1 MNISG
6 IQKLTLLDFPGKLA
20 CTVFTS
26 GCNFRCPFCHN
37 ASLVLPGMSEHIDES
52 EVFSFLKKRE
62 GILEGVCITGGEP
75 CLQSDLESFIEKV
88 KALGF
93 SVKLDTNGSFPEK
106 LSALLEKGLLD
117 YVAMDIKSGPSDYL
131 KVAGLTDPADHST
144 SYAFSDEMLARIRES
159 VHFLMYETDE
169 KRFTYEFRT
178 TVVRELHSADTFREI
193 GDWIKGAKR
202 YFLQSY
208 KESEQVLCPGF
219 SAYSRMELEKFIEIL
234 KPDIPSVALRGVD

>member
-117 YVAMDIKSGPSDYL
+117 YVAMDIKTSPERYAEVTGVTNKSFFENVKKSVELL
-131 KVAGLTDPADHST
+131 KECGIPH
-144 SYAFSDEMLARIRES
+144 
-159 VHFLMYETDE
+159 
-169 KRFTYEFRT
+169 EFRT
-178 TVVRELHSADTFREI
+178 TTAKELQKAEDFLKI
-193 GDWIKGAKR
+193 GQWLRGEKR
-202 YFLQSY
+202 YFIQQYESSGELVG
-208 KESEQVLCPGF
+208 KEMTQYEK
-219 SAYSRMELEKFIEIL
+219 AELEEFKKLMENFVEDVEI
-234 KPDIPSVALRGVD
+234 RGI

>member
-117 YVAMDIKSGPSDYL
+117 YVAMDIKTSPERYAEVTGVTNESFFENVKKSVELL
-131 KVAGLTDPADHST
+131 KECGIPH
-144 SYAFSDEMLARIRES
+144 
-159 VHFLMYETDE
+159 
-169 KRFTYEFRT
+169 EFRT
-178 TVVRELHSADTFREI
+178 TTAKELQNAEDLLKI
-193 GDWIKGAKR
+193 GQWLKGEKH
-202 YFLQSY
+202 YFLQQYESSGELVG
-208 KESEQVLCPGF
+208 KEMTPYEKE
-219 SAYSRMELEKFIEIL
+219 ELEEFKKLMENFVEDVEI
-234 KPDIPSVALRGVD
+234 RGI

>member
-117 YVAMDIKSGPSDYL
+117 YVAMDIKTSPERYAEVTGVTNKSFFENVKKSVELL
-131 KVAGLTDPADHST
+131 KECGIPH
-144 SYAFSDEMLARIRES
+144 
-159 VHFLMYETDE
+159 
-169 KRFTYEFRT
+169 EFRT
-178 TVVRELHSADTFREI
+178 TTAKELQKAEDFLKI
-193 GDWIKGAKR
+193 GQWLRGEKR
-202 YFLQSY
+202 YFIQQYESSGELVG
-208 KESEQVLCPGF
+208 KEMTPYEK
-219 SAYSRMELEKFIEIL
+219 AELEEFKKLMENFVEDVEI
-234 KPDIPSVALRGVD
+234 RGI

>member
-93 SVKLDTNGSFPEK
+93 SVQLDTNGSFPEK

-117 YVAMDIKSGPSDYL
+117 YVAMDIKTSPERYAE
-131 KVAGLTDPADHST
+131 VAGVANKN
-144 SYAFSDEMLARIRES
+144 FFENVKKS
-159 VHFLMYETDE
+159 VELLKNCAIPH
-169 KRFTYEFRT
+169 EFRT
-178 TVVRELHSADTFREI
+178 TTAKELQKTEDFLKI
-193 GDWIKGAKR
+193 GQWLKGEKR
-202 YFLQSY
+202 YFLQQYESSGELVG
-208 KESEQVLCPGF
+208 KEMTPYEKE
-219 SAYSRMELEKFIEIL
+219 ELEEFKKLMENFVEDVEI
-234 KPDIPSVALRGVD
+234 RGI

>member
-117 YVAMDIKSGPSDYL
+117 YVAMDIKTSPERYAEVTGVTNESFFENVKKSVELL
-131 KVAGLTDPADHST
+131 KECGIPH
-144 SYAFSDEMLARIRES
+144 
-159 VHFLMYETDE
+159 
-169 KRFTYEFRT
+169 EFRT
-178 TVVRELHSADTFREI
+178 TTAKELQNAEDFLKI
-193 GDWIKGAKR
+193 GQWLKGEKR
-202 YFLQSY
+202 YFLQQYESSGELVG
-208 KESEQVLCPGF
+208 KEMTPYEKE
-219 SAYSRMELEKFIEIL
+219 ELEEFKKLMENFVEDVEI
-234 KPDIPSVALRGVD
+234 RGI

>member
-117 YVAMDIKSGPSDYL
+117 YVAMDIKTSPERYAEVTGVTNESFFENVKKSVELL
-131 KVAGLTDPADHST
+131 KECGIPH
-144 SYAFSDEMLARIRES
+144 
-159 VHFLMYETDE
+159 
-169 KRFTYEFRT
+169 EFRT
-178 TVVRELHSADTFREI
+178 TTAKELQNAEDFLKI
-193 GDWIKGAKR
+193 GQWLKCEKR
-202 YFLQSY
+202 YFLQQYESSGELVG
-208 KESEQVLCPGF
+208 KEMTPYEKE
-219 SAYSRMELEKFIEIL
+219 ELEEFKKLMENFVEDVEI
-234 KPDIPSVALRGVD
+234 RGI

>member
-37 ASLVLPGMSEHIDES
+37 ASLVLPGMSDHIDEQ

-75 CLQSDLESFIEKV
+75 CLQPDLETFIRKV
-88 KALGF
+88 RDIGF

-106 LSALLEKGLLD
+106 LSSLLEKGLLD
-117 YVAMDIKSGPSDYL
+117 YVAMDIKTSKERYSEVCGVQNERLFENVQKSVEIL
-131 KVAGLTDPADHST
+131 KS
-144 SYAFSDEMLARIRES
+144 SS
-159 VHFLMYETDE
+159 VPH
-169 KRFTYEFRT
+169 EFRT
-178 TVVRELHSADTFREI
+178 TTARELQTKEDFEKI
-193 GDWIKGAKR
+193 GRWLSGEKR
-202 YFLQSY
+202 YFIQQYEASGELVGDEMTPY
-208 KESEQVLCPGF
+208 EKE
-219 SAYSRMELEKFIEIL
+219 ELTEFVKVMKNFVENVEI
-234 KPDIPSVALRGVD
+234 RGI

>member
-37 ASLVLPGMSEHIDES
+37 ASLVLPGMSDHIDEQ

-75 CLQSDLESFIEKV
+75 CLQPDLETFIRKV
-88 KALGF
+88 RDIGF

-106 LSALLEKGLLD
+106 LSSLLEKGLLD
-117 YVAMDIKSGPSDYL
+117 YVAMDIKTSKERYSEVCGVQNEKLLENVQKSVEIL
-131 KVAGLTDPADHST
+131 KS
-144 SYAFSDEMLARIRES
+144 SS
-159 VHFLMYETDE
+159 VPH
-169 KRFTYEFRT
+169 EFRT
-178 TVVRELHSADTFREI
+178 TPARELQTKEDFEKI
-193 GDWIKGAKR
+193 GRWLSGEKR
-202 YFLQSY
+202 YFIQQYEASGELVGDEMTPY
-208 KESEQVLCPGF
+208 EKE
-219 SAYSRMELEKFIEIL
+219 ELTEFAKVMKNFVENVEI
-234 KPDIPSVALRGVD
+234 RGI

>member
-88 KALGF
+88 KVLGF
-93 SVKLDTNGSFPEK
+93 FVKLDTNGSFPEK

-117 YVAMDIKSGPSDYL
+117 YVAMDIKTSPERYAEVTGVTNESFFENVKKSVELL
-131 KVAGLTDPADHST
+131 KECGISH
-144 SYAFSDEMLARIRES
+144 
-159 VHFLMYETDE
+159 
-169 KRFTYEFRT
+169 EFRT
-178 TVVRELHSADTFREI
+178 TTAKELQNAEDFLKI
-193 GDWIKGAKR
+193 GQWLKGEKH
-202 YFLQSY
+202 YFLQQYESSGELVG
-208 KESEQVLCPGF
+208 KEMTPYEKE
-219 SAYSRMELEKFIEIL
+219 ELEEFKKLMENFVEDVEI
-234 KPDIPSVALRGVD
+234 RGI